1 MKRSKRWSVGRG
13 VRRGRRAK
21 LGKGAR
27 EDFSRGAA
35 ERYGRAGEEEHR
47 EGDGRKGEAPRK
59 IKGEL
64 RERRRRESMRGAV
77 KKKTG

>member
-1 MKRSKRWSVGRG
+1 MSRGRG
-13 VRRGRRAK
+13 AK

-27 EDFSRGAA
+27 EDFNRGAA

-47 EGDGRKGEAPRK
+47 EGDGRKGESPRK

-64 RERRRRESMRGAV
+64 RERRRRESMRGGV